1 MSEYLDPE
9 DEVQDKKKTEKSGNP
24 SERKKPEGSLE
35 KKGPVKDKDY
45 KALRKDGSLA
55 DDLPYNN
62 EPGGGALEGTVGL
75 GT

>member
-9 DEVQDKKKTEKSGNP
+9 DEVQDKNKTEKSGNP
-24 SERKKPEGSLE
+24 SGDKKPGSPLE

-45 KALRKDGSLA
+45 KVLHKDGSLA